1 MSSPEFY
8 VSANLS
14 ILIQVP
20 TNKKDEMKRSRPCA
34 HHEIP
39 VDHQL
44 STLLGKDWQSIL
56 NLSNDITTKYTLL
69 HHSHTETA
77 QCFAKINIRCICGIP
92 PRPVTMEKMVFGSFG
107 NILTNPMLVPRPLL
121 YVFEY
126 AITYSRIVLGI
137 N

>member
-8 VSANLS
+8 VSANLN

-69 HHSHTETA
+69 HHSYTETA

-92 PRPVTMEKMVFGSFG
+92 PTYKASHHGKNGIWFIWQYSYKP
-107 NILTNPMLVPRPLL
+107 
-121 YVFEY
+121 YV
-126 AITYSRIVLGI
+126 SS
-137 N
+137 